1 MKTDVAQT
9 VQGLSQRYIL
19 GEMLGRGATSEVY
32 RGVSLDGSKV
42 FAIKLLSA
50 HPKQDH
56 AETRLEK
63 EMQIL
68 VSLNHPNILAVRD
81 LIHFP
86 RLGIATDLI
95 EGPSLDKWLATAG
108 VLGLI
113 DACVLFERLC
123 DALSFAHSRDVIHR
137 DVKPDNI
144 LLRNTREMDPVL
156 CDFGL
161 ARLASDDVELTAAGK
176 AVGTIDYMCPEQL
189 SGTRDPSPAFDV
201 YGLGCTL
208 YQALTGEVPYHGS
221 KMEVVRQHL
230 DAKPPLPSA
239 LRESLPFELDTLVVS
254 MLAKAP
260 EDRPTLVNVAKGLK
274 ELRRAATTEFDR
286 GALLKR
292 MREELDQASVQ
303 DTAPMD
309 RLPEQTQVPETTPIS
324 KSDLVTQPVRPR
336 KPE

>member
-9 VQGLSQRYIL
+9 VQGLSKRYIL

-32 RGVSLDGSKV
+32 RGVSIDGSQV

-56 AETRLEK
+56 AESRLEK
-63 EMQIL
+63 EMKIL
-68 VSLNHPNILAVRD
+68 VSLSHAHILAVRD
-81 LIHFP
+81 LIQLP

-95 EGPSLDKWLATAG
+95 EGPSLDDWLATVG
-108 VLGLI
+108 VLSLI

-137 DVKPDNI
+137 DIKPDNI

-161 ARLASDDVELTAAGK
+161 ARLASDDVELTAMGK

-189 SGTRDPSPAFDV
+189 SGSRDPTPAFDV

-221 KMEVVRQHL
+221 KIEVVRQHL
-230 DAKPPLPSA
+230 DARPPFPST
-239 LRESLPFELDTLVVS
+239 LRESLPFELDNLVVS

-260 EDRPTLVNVAKGLK
+260 EDRPNLFDVAKTLK

-292 MREELDQASVQ
+292 MNDELDQASVQ

-309 RLPEQTQVPETTPIS
+309 RLPEQTKEPETTPINR
-324 KSDLVTQPVRPR
+324 SDLATQPMPPR